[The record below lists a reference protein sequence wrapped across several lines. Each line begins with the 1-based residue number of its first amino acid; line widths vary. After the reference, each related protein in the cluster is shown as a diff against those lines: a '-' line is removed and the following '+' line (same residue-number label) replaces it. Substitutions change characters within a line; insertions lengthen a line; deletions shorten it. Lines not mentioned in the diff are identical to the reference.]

1 MQTQPDIMNYQYYVV
16 YIMIINL
23 ISYRDLY
30 HNFFKEK
37 NNSITNEIN
46 RFIQVKLNL

>member
-1 MQTQPDIMNYQYYVV
+1 MQTQPDIMNYQHYVV

-30 HNFFKEK
+30 HFF
-37 NNSITNEIN
+37 
-46 RFIQVKLNL
+46 FISKL